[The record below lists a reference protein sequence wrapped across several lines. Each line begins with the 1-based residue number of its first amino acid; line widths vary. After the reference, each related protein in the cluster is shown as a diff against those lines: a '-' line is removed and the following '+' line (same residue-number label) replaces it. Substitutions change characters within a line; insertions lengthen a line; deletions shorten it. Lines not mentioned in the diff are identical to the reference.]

1 MLSVYIQ
8 GEKASFLTFNFYLW
22 PLLQQRVIN
31 IGMYKIILFSF
42 VFLALDQVSKWFVV
56 FYLELEQKLYLNL
69 NNQFMNFYMAWN
81 KGINFGL
88 FEGDSTVQAYILTGI
103 SIAISTVF
111 FIWLRNS
118 TSLLIQIL
126 ASLVIGGALG
136 NAIDRLLYGAVAD
149 FINVTCCG
157 IRNPYSFNLADVFI
171 FIGLIGLLIFK
182 FDEKQN

>member
-1 MLSVYIQ
+1 
-8 GEKASFLTFNFYLW
+8 
-22 PLLQQRVIN
+22 
-31 IGMYKIILFSF
+31 MYKILLLSF
-42 VFLALDQVSKWFVV
+42 FFLVLDQLSKWFVV
-56 FYLELEQKLYLNL
+56 FYLGLVQKLYLSL
-69 NNQFMNFYMAWN
+69 NNQFINFYMAWN

-88 FEGDSTVQAYILTGI
+88 FEGDSAMQAYILAGI
-103 SIAISTVF
+103 SFVISIVF
-111 FIWLRNS
+111 YIWLRNS
-118 TSLLIQIL
+118 TGFLMQIL

-182 FDEKQN
+182 YDEKHN

>member
-1 MLSVYIQ
+1 MLFVSIQ
-8 GEKASFLTFNFYLW
+8 GEKVSFLTFNFYLW

-31 IGMYKIILFSF
+31 IGMYKILLFSF

-182 FDEKQN
+182 FDEKHN